1 VLNSLTKSECLVY
14 QTGLFD
20 FGSSNSAMSIKG
32 FKCSMNSVHDANS
45 LEHLVRNYSVKNP
58 NCLSGLVITTHTHD
72 DFECLNPRDFVDTK
86 SWLAY
91 ERNPYSTH

>member
-1 VLNSLTKSECLVY
+1 
-14 QTGLFD
+14 
-20 FGSSNSAMSIKG
+20 
-32 FKCSMNSVHDANS
+32 MNSVHDANS

-72 DFECLNPRDFVDTK
+72 DFECLSPRDFVDTK

-91 ERNPYSTH
+91 KRNPYSTH